1 MITILPMHIKDIAKQ
16 KLETLK
22 KDLDNYKMYPDRK
35 NFIVNGIDNIIN
47 HMYNE
52 DNSNLIPT
60 FRQEMQKM
68 DMTRNENFLKVF
80 PELKDL
86 YV

>member
-1 MITILPMHIKDIAKQ
+1 
-16 KLETLK
+16 
-22 KDLDNYKMYPDRK
+22 MYPDRK

-52 DNSNLIPT
+52 DNSNLIPK

-68 DMTRNENFLKVF
+68 DMVRNENFLKVF